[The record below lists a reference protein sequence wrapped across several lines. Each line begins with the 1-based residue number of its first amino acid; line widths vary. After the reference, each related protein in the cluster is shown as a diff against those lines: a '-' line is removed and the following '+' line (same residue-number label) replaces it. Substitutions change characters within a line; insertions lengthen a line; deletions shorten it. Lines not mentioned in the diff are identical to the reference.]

1 MHNASCLTHS
11 ASLAKLTQSQPPQ
24 KMKGLYAGSF
34 DPFTLGHLDV
44 LQQATKVF
52 SEIEVVV
59 GINSEKQGL
68 FSPEERVVLIQEA
81 TKHLPNIT
89 VNLFKGLL
97 IDYAKATKATA
108 LIRGLRQVSD
118 FDYELRMASAN
129 RRLCAEIPT
138 VTFWASEA
146 QLLTSSSIVREIH
159 KWGGDT
165 ASFVPEN
172 VEKALGDKREV

>member
-1 MHNASCLTHS
+1 
-11 ASLAKLTQSQPPQ
+11 
-24 KMKGLYAGSF
+24 MKGLYAGSF

-44 LQQATKVF
+44 LEQAAKIFTQI
-52 SEIEVVV
+52 EIVV

-68 FSPEERVVLIQEA
+68 FSPEERVILIQDA
-81 TKHLPNIT
+81 TKHIAHIT

-97 IDYAKATKATA
+97 IDYAKATQANA

-129 RRLCAEIPT
+129 RRLNPEIPT
-138 VTFWASEA
+138 VTFWASEQ

-165 ASFVPEN
+165 ASYVPQN
-172 VEKALGDKREV
+172 VQKALLALNQKH